1 MLLISALLLQRF
13 CMIGYLNAM
22 LDHLQKKKEEHSKN
36 TQQRSHVTRLTVE
49 ICSISIIYTSE
60 SEISEISAKVSW
72 VSIYLKFCFVIQFM
86 ILLKYCKIMNFDYRE
101 YTFF

>member
-60 SEISEISAKVSW
+60 SEISEISAKDISFMGINLFKILLCN
-72 VSIYLKFCFVIQFM
+72 SIYDSPE
-86 ILLKYCKIMNFDYRE
+86 ILQNYEF
-101 YTFF
+101 